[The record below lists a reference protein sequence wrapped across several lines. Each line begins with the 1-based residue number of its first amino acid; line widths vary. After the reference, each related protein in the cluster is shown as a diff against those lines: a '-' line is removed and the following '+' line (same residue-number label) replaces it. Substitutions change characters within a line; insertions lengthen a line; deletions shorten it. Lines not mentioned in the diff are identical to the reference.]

1 MNKVDQRSQ
10 ILNELTSYF
19 PDKLAAEVWLDKY
32 AAPNETHP
40 KQMFHRLAT
49 ELTNIEYS
57 YYKKALKK
65 LAYAPW
71 IKGKLSIEGRE
82 YYTAKYS
89 KEDLYRKI
97 YALLD
102 NFGYLL
108 LGGSV
113 MASLGLKNY
122 SSLSNCF
129 VIGQPED
136 SINGINLKRG
146 EQANLMKRRGGVGK
160 DLSLLRP
167 KGALVNN
174 AARTSTGAVSFMNV
188 DSELTRE
195 IAQEGRRGAL
205 MLTLD
210 IDHPDIIDFITSKQD
225 LSRVTGANISVKI
238 SNNFMKCLMEY
249 SKNLA
254 NPYYILRYPTNTKL
268 NIDFATSSE
277 EYNQELAKYK
287 DIPENTL
294 FCIDDHTYIKK
305 VNILKL
311 WELLIQ
317 CSWNTAEPG
326 IMFKDVHV
334 QYSPD
339 GVYPQY
345 RGVTTNPCFHPDTL
359 IETVEGR
366 KRIAD
371 ITEPTYVYS
380 MSREGNL
387 CIIPSSAAFKTQLN
401 AKTLKITLRNG
412 SSIMVTPNHKM
423 YIQDKG
429 WVQAKHLQVGD
440 RIAHIL
446 RSRRGRNLPEDLTTN
461 FKSKFDN
468 CIISIEEGQQTDVYD
483 IQVPDTHCLI
493 ANNMVAHNCG
503 EIFMQPYDSCRLIH
517 HNLFSYIK
525 NLGNNQYEFDFRQ
538 FRENAYFISLLADD
552 IVDLEV
558 QALDSIIEK
567 IQAENNPLNT
577 EELKLWQKLRDNG
590 LKGRRCGIGITAL
603 ADAIAYCGHKYGT
616 SSALTLESIIF
627 ETKFTSELEAQADM
641 AVLRGTF
648 KNWDSNKEFYIDKN
662 KQLRGHNQFYLF
674 LTDSYSNT
682 NSKLNLV
689 YKLFKYGRRNVSWST
704 VAPTGS
710 ISILAGVTSGIE
722 PLFLPYYIRSK
733 KTTEDKFD
741 YIDKN
746 GDKFINY
753 LIIHPKL
760 KLWISN
766 YCQVHNIQELDY
778 NNIEEVEK
786 YYKLSPYYQS
796 CAADLLV
803 QERIQIQQV
812 AQRFTT
818 HSISSTVNLCKDTSI
833 ADIARIYL
841 QAFTANLKGIT
852 VYRDGCRE
860 GILKSTT
867 SGNQELFPQYSAP
880 KRPKVLQAELFGI
893 KNKGQYYKIIVG
905 LLDNKPYEVFAT
917 EVSEMPTSSK
927 GTITKVKKHIY
938 KWTSDS
944 GEIIDNI
951 RLMSDKLE
959 ERACT
964 LYLSMLLRHGV
975 QIPYIIK
982 TAKKV
987 DDNIASFTSAICRVL
1002 SKYVSQVKDF
1012 KEVCPECGQP
1022 LVREGGCIHCSS
1034 CSYSACMI
1042 LVKK

>member
-1 MNKVDQRSQ
+1 M
-10 ILNELTSYF
+10 
-19 PDKLAAEVWLDKY
+19 
-32 AAPNETHP
+32 
-40 KQMFHRLAT
+40 
-49 ELTNIEYS
+49 
-57 YYKKALKK
+57 
-65 LAYAPW
+65 
-71 IKGKLSIEGRE
+71 
-82 YYTAKYS
+82 
-89 KEDLYRKI
+89 
-97 YALLD
+97 
-102 NFGYLL
+102 
-108 LGGSV
+108 
-113 MASLGLKNY
+113 
-122 SSLSNCF
+122 
-129 VIGQPED
+129 
-136 SINGINLKRG
+136 
-146 EQANLMKRRGGVGK
+146 GGVGK

-174 AARTSTGAVSFMNV
+174 AARTSTGAISFMNV

-225 LSRVTGANISVKI
+225 LSKVTGANISVKI

-249 SKNLA
+249 SKNLT

-326 IMFKDVHV
+326 IMFKDVHI

-345 RGVTTNPCFHPDTL
+345 KGVTTNPCFHPDTL

-387 CIIPSSAAFKTQLN
+387 CIVPSSAAFKTQLN

-423 YIQDKG
+423 YVQDKG

-446 RSRRGRNLPEDLTTN
+446 RSRRGKKYVGIKLTTQGNRDYKMEHRLVYESVFGYTNHDIHHIDGDTFNNSITNLEALPHNEHSKITATEQNLQIHQERDYTGRFVSYNKNKIIQGVKNLPEDLATN

-558 QALDSIIEK
+558 RALDSIIEK

-603 ADAIAYCGHKYGT
+603 ADTIAYCGYKYGT
-616 SSALTLESIIF
+616 SSALILESIIF

-662 KQLRGHNQFYLF
+662 KQLRGHNQFYSF
-674 LTDSYSNT
+674 LTGSYSNT

-818 HSISSTVNLCKDTSI
+818 HSISSTVNLCKDTSTV
-833 ADIARIYL
+833 DIARIYL

-867 SGNQELFPQYSAP
+867 SSNQELFPQYSAP

-927 GTITKVKKHIY
+927 GTITKVKKHVY

-1002 SKYVSQVKDF
+1002 SKYVSQVKDP

-1034 CSYSACMI
+1034 CSYSACML

>member
-225 LSRVTGANISVKI
+225 LSKVTGANISVKI

-268 NIDFATSSE
+268 NIDFTTSSE

-326 IMFKDVHV
+326 IMFKDVHI

-345 RGVTTNPCFHPDTL
+345 KGVTTNP
-359 IETVEGR
+359 
-366 KRIAD
+366 
-371 ITEPTYVYS
+371 
-380 MSREGNL
+380 
-387 CIIPSSAAFKTQLN
+387 
-401 AKTLKITLRNG
+401 
-412 SSIMVTPNHKM
+412 
-423 YIQDKG
+423 
-429 WVQAKHLQVGD
+429 
-440 RIAHIL
+440 
-446 RSRRGRNLPEDLTTN
+446 
-461 FKSKFDN
+461 
-468 CIISIEEGQQTDVYD
+468 
-483 IQVPDTHCLI
+483 
-493 ANNMVAHNCG
+493 CG

-603 ADAIAYCGHKYGT
+603 ADTIAYCGHKYGT

-627 ETKFTSELEAQADM
+627 ETKFTSELEAQTDM

-662 KQLRGHNQFYLF
+662 KQLRGHNQFYSF

-682 NSKLNLV
+682 YSKLNLV

-766 YCQVHNIQELDY
+766 YCQIHNIQELDY

-818 HSISSTVNLCKDTSI
+818 HSISSTVNLCKDTST

-867 SGNQELFPQYSAP
+867 SNNQELFPQYSAP

-927 GTITKVKKHIY
+927 GTITKVKKHVY

-1002 SKYVSQVKDF
+1002 SKYVSQVKDS

-1034 CSYSACMI
+1034 CSYSACML
-1042 LVKK
+1042 LVKKQYGN